1 MPTVK
6 FINENKSIDVPVGAN
21 LREEA
26 LKAGVQVYRWRH
38 KFSFA
43 NCHGHGTCGTCR
55 VLIRKG
61 MANTNPLTTAEK
73 LHKAVSMV
81 WVGYEDQ
88 MRLSCQT
95 QVLGD
100 IEVETRPPLN
110 ISGEQFW

>member
-1 MPTVK
+1 MPKVK
-6 FINENKSIDVPVGAN
+6 FINENTTIEVPVGAN

-26 LKAGVQVYRWRH
+26 LKAGIDVYRWRH
-38 KFSFA
+38 KYT

-55 VLIRKG
+55 MLVKKG
-61 MANTNPLTTAEK
+61 MENAEPLTK
-73 LHKAVSMV
+73 LEQAHRAVSLV
-81 WVGYEDQ
+81 WIGFEDQ

-110 ISGEQFW
+110 ISGEKFW